1 MPKKV
6 PDYRLQRDHS
16 QFLCDLRSHYNSRR
30 EVEASFL
37 VQLEAAFPEMELLPL
52 VRGESSSSSSSSSV
66 VPSSLEEHVALALA
80 GRELKEVSRTKYVE
94 L

>member
-52 VRGESSSSSSSSSV
+52 VRGESSSGSSSV